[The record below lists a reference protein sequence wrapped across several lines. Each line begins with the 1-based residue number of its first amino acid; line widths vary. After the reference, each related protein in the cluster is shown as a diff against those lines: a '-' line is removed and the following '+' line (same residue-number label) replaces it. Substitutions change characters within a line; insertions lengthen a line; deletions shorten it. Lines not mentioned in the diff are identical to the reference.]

1 MKRGVAARR
10 LVVLEELRVILNAE
24 LTADRMLRAVAVH
37 LASGGDYCIADMID
51 RTGTLRRLEIAHAD
65 PSRRERLR
73 VAADT
78 TRFETDGRVPAL
90 LLAAPGA
97 PGGAEVV
104 PRITRASAAKA
115 SDIVLLQ
122 GETFGSYMAVSI
134 AVSGA
139 PTAALTMVAC
149 QAGRQFDA
157 DELGFLRVVGE
168 WTGLGLENALRR
180 ELQPQASLAPRAS
193 GTTPPPASGIE
204 RFAAVEPVTKV
215 SSKGKTRVSSA

>member
-10 LVVLEELRVILNAE
+10 LVVLEELRVILQSDLNAE
-24 LTADRMLRAVAVH
+24 RMLRAVATH
-37 LASGGDYCIADMID
+37 LANGGDYCIADMID
-51 RTGTLRRLEIAHAD
+51 QSGRLRRLEIAHAD

-73 VAADT
+73 VAADRT
-78 TRFETDGRVPAL
+78 QFDPEGRVRAL
-90 LLAAPGA
+90 LSA
-97 PGGAEVV
+97 GGAEVV
-104 PRITRASAAKA
+104 GRVTRAAAAKA

-134 AVSGA
+134 TASGA
-139 PTAALTMVAC
+139 PMAVLTMVTC

-180 ELQPQASLAPRAS
+180 EQQTRAS
-193 GTTPPPASGIE
+193 VAPPSSIE
-204 RFAAVEPVTKV
+204 RFAPEPVTGRSRIV
-215 SSKGKTRVSSA
+215 RSR